1 MTITEVQNGWRAFA
15 LIKQIVKQFITSVD
29 TLRIVILLSVSL
41 LQLSLLLNFQLSSL
55 YMISCAG
62 REDSKLLG
70 QLLKQYCLRNGLR
83 VIFR

>member
-1 MTITEVQNGWRAFA
+1 MTVTEVQNGWRAFA

-29 TLRIVILLSVSL
+29 TLRIVILLSL
-41 LQLSLLLNFQLSSL
+41 LKLSLLLNFQLSSL

-70 QLLKQYCLRNGLR
+70 QLLKQYCLRNRLR